1 MKNDEALRGYMKRH
15 LRRCQLK
22 QLDILREIDVICR
35 RHDIPYWLDGGTLLG
50 AVRHGGFIPWDDD
63 IDIAM
68 PLADIDRFCR
78 VATNELPGELFLQT
92 RATDSDVVAP
102 VIKVRDRGSLLVEPG
117 DDFARSYAK
126 GLYVDIFP
134 MRPYPTVAR
143 SFVRRV
149 ARGYCRA
156 NAVLHT
162 AHYYSLRSFAEFFY
176 FGAKRAL
183 CRVAWEAACLAFPMN
198 EYLSNTLDNNGLGLS
213 SVDHC
218 VRRHRLQRP
227 RQSRRLSARPVWRL
241 PHTAAR
247 RKTTRPRH
255 LFPARPERNG
265 LRGGKL
271 KNNTATAAA
280 TPYL

>member
-1 MKNDEALRGYMKRH
+1 MKHDEALRAYMGRH
-15 LRRCQLK
+15 LRRCQQK
-22 QLDILREIDVICR
+22 ELDILREIDAICR

-78 VATNELPGELFLQT
+78 VAASELPGELFLQT
-92 RATDSDVVAP
+92 RTTDPDVVAP
-102 VIKVRDRGSLLVEPG
+102 VVKVRDRSSLLVEPG
-117 DDFARSYAK
+117 DNFARGYAK

-134 MRPYPTVAR
+134 MRPYPAVGR

-183 CRVAWEAACLAFPMN
+183 CRMAWEAACAARPMN
-198 EYLSNTLDNNGLGLS
+198 EYISNTLDNNGYGIMHRTDSVFPLS
-213 SVDHC
+213 TIAFEGATFSAPANPDAYL
-218 VRRHRLQRP
+218 RDLYGDYQALPPEEKRHGHAVFFQADLNE
-227 RQSRRLSARPVWRL
+227 
-241 PHTAAR
+241 T
-247 RKTTRPRH
+247 
-255 LFPARPERNG
+255 
-265 LRGGKL
+265 GGGE
-271 KNNTATAAA
+271 KN
-280 TPYL
+280 

>member
-1 MKNDEALRGYMKRH
+1 MKHDEALRAYMKRH

-22 QLDILREIDVICR
+22 ELDILREIDAICR

-102 VIKVRDRGSLLVEPG
+102 VVKVRDRGSLLVEPG

-183 CRVAWEAACLAFPMN
+183 CRMAWEAACVARPTDK
-198 EYLSNTLDNNGLGLS
+198 YISNTLDNNGYGIMHRTDSVFPLS
-213 SVDHC
+213 TIAFEGIAFSAPANPDAYLHDLYGDYHTLPPEEK
-218 VRRHRLQRP
+218 RHGHAVFFQPDLNE
-227 RQSRRLSARPVWRL
+227 
-241 PHTAAR
+241 T
-247 RKTTRPRH
+247 
-255 LFPARPERNG
+255 
-265 LRGGKL
+265 GGGEKL
-271 KNNTATAAA
+271 
-280 TPYL
+280 

>member
-1 MKNDEALRGYMKRH
+1 MKHDEALRAYMKRH

-22 QLDILREIDVICR
+22 ELDILREIDAICR

-63 IDIAM
+63 VDIAM

-78 VATNELPGELFLQT
+78 VAASELPGELFLQT

-102 VIKVRDRGSLLVEPG
+102 VVKVRDRGSLLVEPG

-198 EYLSNTLDNNGLGLS
+198 EYLSNTLDNNGYGIMHRTDSVFPLS
-213 SVDHC
+213 TIAFEGIAFSAPANPDAYLHDLYGDYHTLPPEEK
-218 VRRHRLQRP
+218 RHGHAIFFQPDLNE
-227 RQSRRLSARPVWRL
+227 
-241 PHTAAR
+241 T
-247 RKTTRPRH
+247 
-255 LFPARPERNG
+255 
-265 LRGGKL
+265 GGGEKL
-271 KNNTATAAA
+271 
-280 TPYL
+280 

>member
-1 MKNDEALRGYMKRH
+1 MKNDEALRGYMNRH

-102 VIKVRDRGSLLVEPG
+102 VVKVRDRGSLLVEPG

-176 FGAKRAL
+176 FGTKRAL

-198 EYLSNTLDNNGLGLS
+198 EYLSNTLDNNGYGIMHRTDSVFPLS
-213 SVDHC
+213 TIAFEGIAFSAPANPDAYLHDLYGDYHTLPPEEK
-218 VRRHRLQRP
+218 RHGHAIFFQPDLNETDCGE
-227 RQSRRLSARPVWRL
+227 A
-241 PHTAAR
+241 
-247 RKTTRPRH
+247 
-255 LFPARPERNG
+255 N
-265 LRGGKL
+265 
-271 KNNTATAAA
+271 
-280 TPYL
+280 

>member
-1 MKNDEALRGYMKRH
+1 MKNDEALRGYMNRH

-102 VIKVRDRGSLLVEPG
+102 VVKVRDRGSLLVEPG

-198 EYLSNTLDNNGLGLS
+198 EYLSNTLDNNGYGIMHRTDSVFPLS
-213 SVDHC
+213 TIAFEGIAFSAPANPDAYLHDLYGDYHTLPPEEK
-218 VRRHRLQRP
+218 RHGHAIFFQPDLNETDCGE
-227 RQSRRLSARPVWRL
+227 A
-241 PHTAAR
+241 
-247 RKTTRPRH
+247 
-255 LFPARPERNG
+255 N
-265 LRGGKL
+265 
-271 KNNTATAAA
+271 
-280 TPYL
+280 

>member
-1 MKNDEALRGYMKRH
+1 MKHDEALRAYMGRH
-15 LRRCQLK
+15 MRRCQQK
-22 QLDILREIDVICR
+22 ELDILREIDAICR

-78 VATNELPGELFLQT
+78 VAASELPGELFLQT
-92 RATDSDVVAP
+92 RTTDPDVVAP
-102 VIKVRDRGSLLVEPG
+102 VVKVRDRGSLLVEPG
-117 DDFARSYAK
+117 DNFARGYAK

-134 MRPYPTVAR
+134 MRPYPAVGR

-183 CRVAWEAACLAFPMN
+183 CRVAWEAACATRPMN
-198 EYLSNTLDNNGLGLS
+198 EYISNTLDNNGYGIMHRTDSVFPLS
-213 SVDHC
+213 TIAFEGATFSAPANPDAYL
-218 VRRHRLQRP
+218 RDLYGDYQALPPEEKRHGHAVFFQPDLNE
-227 RQSRRLSARPVWRL
+227 
-241 PHTAAR
+241 T
-247 RKTTRPRH
+247 
-255 LFPARPERNG
+255 
-265 LRGGKL
+265 GGGEKS
-271 KNNTATAAA
+271 
-280 TPYL
+280 

>member
-1 MKNDEALRGYMKRH
+1 MKHDEALRAYMGRH
-15 LRRCQLK
+15 LRRCQQK
-22 QLDILREIDVICR
+22 ELDILREIDAICR
-35 RHDIPYWLDGGTLLG
+35 RYDIPYWLDGGTLLG

-78 VATNELPGELFLQT
+78 VAASELPGELFLQT
-92 RATDSDVVAP
+92 RSTDPDVVAP
-102 VIKVRDRGSLLVEPG
+102 VVKVRDRGSLLVEPG
-117 DDFARSYAK
+117 DNFARGYAK

-134 MRPYPTVAR
+134 MRPYPAVGR

-183 CRVAWEAACLAFPMN
+183 CRVAWEAACAARPMN
-198 EYLSNTLDNNGLGLS
+198 EYISNTLDNNGYGIMHRTDSVFPLS
-213 SVDHC
+213 TIAFEGATFSAPANPDAYL
-218 VRRHRLQRP
+218 RDLYGDYQALPPEEKRHGHAVFFQPDLNE
-227 RQSRRLSARPVWRL
+227 
-241 PHTAAR
+241 T
-247 RKTTRPRH
+247 
-255 LFPARPERNG
+255 
-265 LRGGKL
+265 GGGEKS
-271 KNNTATAAA
+271 
-280 TPYL
+280 

>member
-1 MKNDEALRGYMKRH
+1 MKHDEALRAYMGRH
-15 LRRCQLK
+15 LRRCQQK
-22 QLDILREIDVICR
+22 ELDILREIDAICR

-78 VATNELPGELFLQT
+78 VAASELPGELFLQT
-92 RATDSDVVAP
+92 RTTDPDVVAP
-102 VIKVRDRGSLLVEPG
+102 VVKVRDRSSLLVEPG
-117 DDFARSYAK
+117 DNFARGYAK

-134 MRPYPTVAR
+134 MRPYPAVGR

-183 CRVAWEAACLAFPMN
+183 CRMAWEVACAARPMN
-198 EYLSNTLDNNGLGLS
+198 EYISNTLDNNGYGIMHRTDSVFPLS
-213 SVDHC
+213 TIAFEGATFSAPANPDAYL
-218 VRRHRLQRP
+218 RDLYGDYQALPPEEKRHGHAVFFQPDLNE
-227 RQSRRLSARPVWRL
+227 
-241 PHTAAR
+241 
-247 RKTTRPRH
+247 TT
-255 LFPARPERNG
+255 
-265 LRGGKL
+265 GGE
-271 KNNTATAAA
+271 KN
-280 TPYL
+280 

>member
-1 MKNDEALRGYMKRH
+1 MKHDEALRAYMGRH
-15 LRRCQLK
+15 LRRCQQK
-22 QLDILREIDVICR
+22 ELDILREIDAICR

-78 VATNELPGELFLQT
+78 VAASELPGELFLQT
-92 RATDSDVVAP
+92 RTTDPDVVAP
-102 VIKVRDRGSLLVEPG
+102 VVKVRDRGSLLVEPG
-117 DDFARSYAK
+117 DDFARGYAK

-134 MRPYPTVAR
+134 MRPYPSVGR

-156 NAVLHT
+156 NAVLHS

-183 CRVAWEAACLAFPMN
+183 CRVAWEAACLTHPMGK
-198 EYLSNTLDNNGLGLS
+198 YISNTLDNNGYGIMHRTDSVFPLS
-213 SVDHC
+213 TIAFEDTTFSAPANPDAYL
-218 VRRHRLQRP
+218 RDLYGDYQALPPEEKRHGHAVFFQPDLNE
-227 RQSRRLSARPVWRL
+227 
-241 PHTAAR
+241 T
-247 RKTTRPRH
+247 
-255 LFPARPERNG
+255 
-265 LRGGKL
+265 GGGEKS
-271 KNNTATAAA
+271 
-280 TPYL
+280 

>member
-1 MKNDEALRGYMKRH
+1 MKHDEALRAYMKRH

-22 QLDILREIDVICR
+22 ELDILREIDAICR

-63 IDIAM
+63 VDIAM

-78 VATNELPGELFLQT
+78 VAAIELPEGFFLQT
-92 RATDSDVVAP
+92 RATDADVVAP
-102 VIKVRDRGSLLVEPG
+102 VVKVRDRASLLMEPG

-134 MRPYPTVAR
+134 MRPYPNVSR

-183 CRVAWEAACLAFPMN
+183 CRMAWEAACVARPTDK
-198 EYLSNTLDNNGLGLS
+198 YISNTLDNNGYGIMHRTDSVFPLS
-213 SVDHC
+213 TIAFEGIAFSAPANPDAYLHDLYGDYHTLPPEEK
-218 VRRHRLQRP
+218 RHGHAIFFQPDLNETDC
-227 RQSRRLSARPVWRL
+227 AE
-241 PHTAAR
+241 A
-247 RKTTRPRH
+247 
-255 LFPARPERNG
+255 N
-265 LRGGKL
+265 
-271 KNNTATAAA
+271 
-280 TPYL
+280 